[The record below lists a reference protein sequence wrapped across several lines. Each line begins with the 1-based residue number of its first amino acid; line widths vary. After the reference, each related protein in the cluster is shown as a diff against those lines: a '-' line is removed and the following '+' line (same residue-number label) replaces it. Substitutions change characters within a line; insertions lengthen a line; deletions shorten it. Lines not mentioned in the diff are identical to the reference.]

1 MKTKL
6 ISILV
11 MAMIAISSFAKDSAL
26 KTAITAQDF
35 DRVKAALDAGCDPN
49 ESLGT
54 STILSWAANWG
65 CNAEMV
71 KLLIDKGAKVDGV
84 GSLALTPLAGLVW
97 AKNNTPEEIVARNN
111 KTNDQMLKRIKKEV
125 LMQNGWWAQTDI
137 TKFSTPLEIAKVLLD
152 AGADP
157 NYVLGSGAVKIGT
170 PFLSAIKEGKFDLVK
185 LMLDSKKVDTE
196 YRFDSYAEK
205 SIKVSNKLG
214 AGRYG
219 GAATERDWA
228 EIPMFNTPLLYA
240 IDKQNLDLVKML
252 IEAGADINNGKKHEW
267 GETGAGV
274 SIHHWELWTPL
285 DVAKNAKNPNNEIID
300 YLISKGAVS
309 NQK

>member
-6 ISILV
+6 VSILV
-11 MAMIAISSFAKDSAL
+11 MAIIAINSFAKDSAL
-26 KTAITAQDF
+26 KQAITAQDF
-35 DRVKAALDAGCDPN
+35 EKVKAALDAGCNPN

-54 STILSWAANWG
+54 STVLSWAVTWG
-65 CNAEMV
+65 CQVEIV
-71 KLLIDKGAKVDGV
+71 KLMIEKGAKVDGV
-84 GSLALTPLAGLVW
+84 GSLALTPLASLVW
-97 AKNNTPEEIVARNN
+97 AKDNKPEEIVARNN
-111 KTNDQMLKRIKKEV
+111 KTNEQMLKRIKKEV

-170 PFLSAIKEGKFDLVK
+170 PFLSAIKEAKFDLVK

-214 AGRYG
+214 AGRLG
-219 GAATERDWA
+219 GASTEREWA

-240 IDKQNLDLVKML
+240 IDKQNLELVKML
-252 IEAGADINNGKKHEW
+252 VEGGADINNGKKHEW

-274 SIHHWELWTPL
+274 SVHHWELWTPL
-285 DVAKNAKNPNNEIID
+285 DVAQNDKKPNKEIID
-300 YLISKGAVS
+300 YLISKGALS
-309 NQK
+309 NKK